1 MFCKDHYCFNILHS
15 SMTSHFLRTFNT
27 LSQRLELKKMRPCV
41 VLDNVIVKLN
51 YKTFAEC

>member
-27 LSQRLELKKMRPCV
+27 LSQRLEFKKMRPCV